1 MLIYYIKR
9 LGCYIIINLNI
20 KANQYS
26 AIYEFLGQGRL
37 KEGCRFPMSDTIMNT
52 SFETNEE
59 ANHESSKWLG
69 EKKVTGINIGV
80 LK

>member
-52 SFETNEE
+52 SVETNEK
-59 ANHESSKWLG
+59 ANHESPKDSG
-69 EKKVTGINIGV
+69 EKR
-80 LK
+80 LLE

>member
-26 AIYEFLGQGRL
+26 AMCEFLGQGRL

-52 SFETNEE
+52 SVETNEK
-59 ANHESSKWLG
+59 ANHDSSKRLG
-69 EKKVTGINIGV
+69 GGGLLE
-80 LK
+80 

>member
-59 ANHESSKWLG
+59 ANHESSK
-69 EKKVTGINIGV
+69 
-80 LK
+80 